1 MFLQSLQLAMAV
13 SSFCANNG
21 ETFPGYDTLL
31 KVGYA
36 IIYSFSIAAN
46 LPKKLAVTL
55 FFYHY
60 CSLFYVMLML
70 KKLRKDQF
78 CIQQQWTSGG
88 IFCQTFTITCV
99 ICDVMRNKNMPC
111 MSNICKKKQDFW
123 KQYFVFMNLYGR
135 IYNTN

>member
-1 MFLQSLQLAMAV
+1 MSNSMFLPSLQLAMAV

-46 LPKKLAVTL
+46 SLGSWPL
-55 FFYHY
+55 HY
-60 CSLFYVMLML
+60 FSIITAHCFML

-78 CIQQQWTSGG
+78 CNIKQQWRHLLPN
-88 IFCQTFTITCV
+88 F
-99 ICDVMRNKNMPC
+99 
-111 MSNICKKKQDFW
+111 
-123 KQYFVFMNLYGR
+123 
-135 IYNTN
+135 YNHLPHW